1 MFSEIILTAGL
12 IVTAFGLTTIDTT
25 CPLPDTNGINTF
37 VIPAN
42 SSIGKINLLLIKYD
56 QARKLPF
63 SSTVLHDQL
72 NTLKDIT
79 RASVSEPFG
88 PLNQTCSSLAV
99 PTFQFNCTGGISMTD
114 AQKVKATPRYTW
126 DRGHLTPANPMR
138 FSEDA
143 LNKTFVC
150 VNLAAQDSWT
160 NQNAWMNIEVF
171 TENKLK
177 ATNGYVM
184 TGLCSANN
192 TVDGPTTYKGYI
204 IPQCFWKLACYKDKL
219 TKVSKVV
226 GYIGEN
232 TIVNFSDLV
241 AQKDRNA
248 TTFTPRSQSEILARL
263 TKPELV
269 AQGWTDAEA
278 NLLPGRQVASTD
290 IPTASEC
297 IAATTISTETFTEW
311 KL

>member
-1 MFSEIILTAGL
+1 M
-12 IVTAFGLTTIDTT
+12 
-25 CPLPDTNGINTF
+25 
-37 VIPAN
+37 
-42 SSIGKINLLLIKYD
+42 
-56 QARKLPF
+56 
-63 SSTVLHDQL
+63 
-72 NTLKDIT
+72 
-79 RASVSEPFG
+79 
-88 PLNQTCSSLAV
+88 
-99 PTFQFNCTGGISMTD
+99 
-114 AQKVKATPRYTW
+114 
-126 DRGHLTPANPMR
+126 
-138 FSEDA
+138 
-143 LNKTFVC
+143 
-150 VNLAAQDSWT
+150 
-160 NQNAWMNIEVF
+160 
-171 TENKLK
+171 
-177 ATNGYVM
+177 
-184 TGLCSANN
+184 
-192 TVDGPTTYKGYI
+192 
-204 IPQCFWKLACYKDKL
+204 
-219 TKVSKVV
+219 SKVV